1 MLVIKLPD
9 GEKLMYTHTCR
20 PNVPW
25 LPEKAKVVHIVPG
38 LAHAYLVSIKKLC
51 NAGCKFRYNKYECR
65 VYFKHKILWVV
76 QRDPTTGLWFLP
88 ITPYLSMTLIFFQT
102 VLTRWCLMLCLPRL
116 TTIPTRCPPRN
127 CLSSTSIIIY
137 SDLPSAL
144 SSRPSSIIN
153 LRLIQIWPPM
163 QSIDI
168 YPTHYKPLIKGI

>member
-25 LPEKAKVVHIVPG
+25 LPEKAKVAHIVPG
-38 LAHAYLVSIKKLC
+38 LAHAYLVAIKTLC

-88 ITPYLSMTLIFFQT
+88 ITP
-102 VLTRWCLMLCLPRL
+102 
-116 TTIPTRCPPRN
+116 
-127 CLSSTSIIIY
+127 
-137 SDLPSAL
+137 
-144 SSRPSSIIN
+144 
-153 LRLIQIWPPM
+153 
-163 QSIDI
+163 
-168 YPTHYKPLIKGI
+168 